1 MPSLFSGN
9 RHSQRTRQR
18 RRGGGRGSRSG
29 HERMTATFEPLESR
43 ALLAAMSFTIE
54 DNSGLDPNKY
64 ALYAMGSNFTSS
76 ADTNYY
82 MNSGF
87 TFSNGAP
94 PNNQTPS
101 YKVEAG
107 TTIHVPNNADL
118 AGMRLYFFVVPVGG
132 VAGATV
138 VDASYGYQSQTG
150 TIPVTFSVAPEG
162 GETAQGYAQLIATSD
177 PSLDVNKVGSIVIT
191 NPGRGYTSP
200 PTVTIQPPG
209 AVNTVTL
216 VHGGTGYNEG
226 TTNFAISGGSG
237 GGQATIAGGS
247 VTSVSLTSRGTGYT
261 TVLSPQYPSISP
273 GNGFEV
279 DVTLV
284 PAATATSTLFGK
296 EVGTEGPSLPMGSEP
311 TNPPNF
317 PFITGI
323 VEFTVTAG
331 ANTVDLQT
339 VDGFTLPMTITAGS
353 GNVNVTGKQ
362 YGQPIAPHSSAVVTR
377 AKIFDAYSKFM
388 TAKGA
393 AGAPYLDLV
402 YDLPNGLVVDGQ
414 KGGILS
420 PDLYLAAT
428 SSSTGDYRNL
438 TSPLD
443 DVFTDQLNT
452 LFSSAIN
459 ANNFLSVQ
467 GVGSDS
473 IAAQTYTVTYNASVD
488 YPAPSGVPLKSGTNG
503 TIAHPALQF
512 TGSDKNPNGS
522 AKNTF
527 SIFSPIELT
536 ALEDDAGNPLTGTIT
551 AVAPAASPPTATLTL
566 TNAVPDYVQLGWF
579 VNGTGL
585 FQAAGPNQGAAI
597 TPWYVTSV
605 SQDRKTV
612 SLALTDVNGTIS
624 GTATTTTIASQYQF
638 GKLPYI
644 SMMLTPGQMAFGN
657 SGVFSDAA
665 LQYVNNS
672 DAQKVLGN
680 LENQV
685 VAAMNRGVLFATGT
699 QNPASA
705 GGTSEVW
712 GTESGWYPLN
722 AQPQNL
728 FSLFM
733 HIGKVDDTPIFF
745 QPENRVRIQGASGPF
760 MGAAYGF
767 PFDENPAAT
776 TAVPNP
782 TQVPSK
788 FDGTI
793 GGGASSLLT
802 DIVVT
807 FGAWGTSEGPTVN
820 APATFTVP
828 ENTGADPGTPLV
840 WPASPTPFTDPD
852 SQTLTVTLEIS
863 DGEINGTDDPTHTGI
878 AVGGTATAR
887 TFTGTIASLNAY
899 FTTRGQITYTP
910 PVNVVGT
917 RTLTTKAVDSK
928 NTATATSTIDIVAAE
943 LPKVSL
949 APTTFTIEQDGPRQV
964 ALDFTTASFTDPAD
978 LPADTVY
985 TVKMTGSGTISALSA
1000 GSVTFTSRGGGVY
1013 EFVGT
1018 LTNLDSYFQ
1027 TSDRILYTPPLGSRT
1042 PTSPSF
1048 HGTRHLAV
1056 TLIRP
1061 TDQATSDPVVLT
1073 IVVQPNQP
1081 PVIQAPLTF
1090 AVALN
1095 VQTPLVW
1102 PASMTPFSD
1111 ASAESLTVTLA
1122 VPTGM
1127 LAAASS
1133 GGVTVNGSSD
1143 IQKQFVG
1150 AVAALNAYFKAGTI
1164 SYTATGTTSQSRP
1177 LTITASDGAAHSQAT
1192 STIVVHNPTPDPNG
1206 PPTINP
1212 TTVLEWATENQWF
1225 VITYDQLVAASGAN
1239 DPAHRT
1245 VEFTLAVVNSGTLQM
1260 QWNGIWIP
1268 APTPKFGQAPPF
1280 LMQGGTIRWM
1290 PPANTVNSSGQLAFT
1305 VGLYD
1310 LNQRSLGTSQVFI
1323 KIRS

>member
-1 MPSLFSGN
+1 
-9 RHSQRTRQR
+9 
-18 RRGGGRGSRSG
+18 
-29 HERMTATFEPLESR
+29 MTATFEPLESR

-76 ADTNYY
+76 AGTNWY
-82 MNSGF
+82 MNSSF
-87 TFSNGAP
+87 TFVNGAP

-101 YKVEAG
+101 YKVEAD
-107 TTIHVPNNADL
+107 TTINVPNNADL

-132 VAGATV
+132 VASATV
-138 VDASYGYQSQTG
+138 TDASYGYTG
-150 TIPVTFSVAPEG
+150 STIPVTFSEAPEG
-162 GETAQGYAQLIATSD
+162 GETAQGYAQLVAATD
-177 PSLDVNKVGSIVIT
+177 PTLNVNKVGSIVIT
-191 NPGRGYTSP
+191 NPGRGYTTA
-200 PTVTIQPPG
+200 PTITIPPPG
-209 AVNTVTL
+209 AVDTVMVTNGGSNYPNGLASDDNGPAFLVTNESPTGPAFVHVTVT
-216 VHGGTGYNEG
+216 GGVVQNITRITNRGLGYPATPTSFHQPIVIG
-226 TTNFAISGGSG
+226 SGSG
-237 GGQATIAGGS
+237 GEAT
-247 VTSVSLTSRGTGYT
+247 
-261 TVLSPQYPSISP
+261 
-273 GNGFEV
+273 
-279 DVTLV
+279 VTLV
-284 PAATATSTLFGK
+284 PAATATSTLFGA
-296 EVGTEGPSLPMGSEP
+296 EGPSLPMGTEP
-311 TNPPNF
+311 TNPPSF

-339 VDGFTLPMTITAGS
+339 VDGFTLPMTITAGG
-353 GNVNVTGKQ
+353 GNVNVAGKQ
-362 YGQPIAPHSSAVVTR
+362 YGQPVAASSAVVTR
-377 AKIFDAYSKFM
+377 AKIFEAYSQFM

-420 PDLYLAAT
+420 PDLYLAAANST
-428 SSSTGDYRNL
+428 TGDFENL

-443 DVFTDQLNT
+443 DVFTSQLNT

-459 ANNFLSVQ
+459 AQNFLSVQ
-467 GVGSDS
+467 GVGSGS
-473 IAAQTYTVTYNASVD
+473 IAAQTYKVTYS
-488 YPAPSGVPLKSGTNG
+488 SGVQYPTPSSVSAEYSPVKSGLGVAIT
-503 TIAHPALQF
+503 HPALQF
-512 TGSDKNPNGS
+512 TGS
-522 AKNTF
+522 ANTF
-527 SIFSPIELT
+527 SIFSPIGLT
-536 ALEDDAGNPLTGTIT
+536 ALEDDAGSPLTGTIT
-551 AVAPAASPPTATLTL
+551 AVAPAASPTTATLTL
-566 TNAVPDYVQLGWF
+566 TNAVPNYVQPGWF

-605 SQDRKTV
+605 SHDRKIV

-624 GTATTTTIASQYQF
+624 GTAVTTTTASQYQF

-657 SGVFSDAA
+657 SGVFADSAV
-665 LQYVNNS
+665 QYTNNS
-672 DAQKVLGN
+672 PEQAVLGN
-680 LENQV
+680 LEYQV

-699 QNPASA
+699 QNPATA

-722 AQPQNL
+722 TQPQNL

-733 HIGKVDDTPIFF
+733 HVGQVDGTPIFF
-745 QPENRVRIQGASGPF
+745 QPENPVRIQGANGPL

-776 TAVPNP
+776 TAVPHP
-782 TQVPSK
+782 AQVPSK
-788 FDGTI
+788 FDQNI
-793 GGGASSLLT
+793 GDGKLPT

-807 FGAWGTSEGPTVN
+807 FGAWGESEGPTVN

-863 DGEINGTDDPTHTGI
+863 DGEINGTNDPTHTGV

-887 TFTGTIASLNAY
+887 TFTGTIANLNTF
-899 FTTRGQITYTP
+899 FTTKGQITYAP

-917 RTLTTKAVDSK
+917 RTLTTKAADSK
-928 NTATATSTIDIVAAE
+928 NSASATSTIDIVAAE
-943 LPKVSL
+943 LPQVSL

-985 TVKMTGSGTISALSA
+985 TVKMAGSGTIQATSA
-1000 GSVTFTSRGGGVY
+1000 GGVTFTSVGGGVY
-1013 EFVGT
+1013 TFTGT
-1018 LTNLDSYFQ
+1018 LTNLDTYFQ
-1027 TSDRILYTPPLGSRT
+1027 TPDRILYIPPLGSRT
-1042 PTSPSF
+1042 PTSPAF
-1048 HGTRHLAV
+1048 HGPRQLEV
-1056 TLIRP
+1056 MLIRP

-1081 PVIQAPLTF
+1081 PVIQTPLTF
-1090 AVALN
+1090 AVTLN

-1102 PASMTPFSD
+1102 PASVTPFSD

-1122 VPTGM
+1122 VPTGV
-1127 LAAASS
+1127 LAAASF
-1133 GGVTVNGSSD
+1133 GGVTVSGTTD

-1150 AVAALNAYFKAGTI
+1150 SVAALNAYFKATNI

-1177 LTITASDGAAHSQAT
+1177 LTITASDGAAHSEAT
-1192 STIVVHNPTPDPNG
+1192 STIVVHNPIPDPNG

-1212 TTVLEWATENQWF
+1212 TTVLEWATENQWLE
-1225 VITYDQLVAASGAN
+1225 ITYDQLVAASGAN

-1245 VEFTLAVVNSGTLQM
+1245 VEFTLAAINSGTLQM

-1268 APTPKFGQAPPF
+1268 APTPRFGQAPPV
-1280 LMQGGTIRWM
+1280 LVQGGKIRWL
-1290 PPANTVNSSGQLAFT
+1290 PPANTVSSTGQLAFT
-1305 VGLYD
+1305 VGLFD
-1310 LNQRSLGTSQVFI
+1310 LKQRSLGTSQVFI
-1323 KIRS
+1323 KIRP

>member
-1 MPSLFSGN
+1 MP
-9 RHSQRTRQR
+9 
-18 RRGGGRGSRSG
+18 
-29 HERMTATFEPLESR
+29 ATFEPLESR
-43 ALLAAMSFTIE
+43 ALLAVMSFTIE

-76 ADTNYY
+76 GDTNYY
-82 MNSGF
+82 MNSSF
-87 TFSNGAP
+87 TFVKGAP
-94 PNNQTPS
+94 PSNETPS
-101 YKVEAG
+101 YKVEES
-107 TTIHVPNNADL
+107 TTINVPNNADL

-132 VAGATV
+132 VASATV
-138 VDASYGYQSQTG
+138 GHASYGYQSQTG
-150 TIPVTFSVAPEG
+150 TVPVTFSAAPEG
-162 GETAQGYAQLIATSD
+162 GETAQGYAQLIAATD
-177 PSLDVNKVGSIVIT
+177 PTLNVNKVGSIVVT

-200 PTVTIQPPG
+200 PTVTIPAPG
-209 AVNTVTL
+209 AVDTVTL
-216 VHGGTGYNEG
+216 VHGGIGYNEG
-226 TTNFAISGGSG
+226 TTNFAIVGGT
-237 GGQATIAGGS
+237 ANAGGS
-247 VTSVSLTSRGTGYT
+247 ATINASGSVTAVTLTNRGAGYT
-261 TVLSPQYPSISP
+261 TVTSPQSPTISP
-273 GNGFEV
+273 GTGFEV
-279 DVTLV
+279 DVTLI
-284 PAATATSTLFGK
+284 PAATATSTLFGAH
-296 EVGTEGPSLPMGSEP
+296 GPSLPMGSEP

-323 VEFTVTAG
+323 VEFTVTAN

-353 GNVNVTGKQ
+353 SNVNVTGKQ
-362 YGQPIAPHSSAVVTR
+362 YGQPVAPPSSAVVTR
-377 AKIFDAYSKFM
+377 AKIFDAYNTFM
-388 TAKGA
+388 TAKGV

-420 PDLYLAAT
+420 PDLYLAAAN
-428 SSSTGDYRNL
+428 SSTGDFENL

-443 DVFTDQLNT
+443 DVFTSQLST
-452 LFSSAIN
+452 LFSTAISATN
-459 ANNFLSVQ
+459 PLSVQ
-467 GVGSDS
+467 GVPFGS

-527 SIFSPIELT
+527 FIFSPIELT
-536 ALEDDAGNPLTGTIT
+536 ALEDDTGNPLTGTIT
-551 AVAPAASPPTATLTL
+551 AVGPGASPTTATLTL
-566 TNAVPDYVQLGWF
+566 ANAVPDYVQPGWF
-579 VNGTGL
+579 ANGNGL
-585 FQAAGPNQGAAI
+585 FQGAGANQSTAI
-597 TPWYVTSV
+597 TPWYVSSV

-612 SLALTDVNGTIS
+612 SLEYTDLNGPVS
-624 GTATTTTIASQYQF
+624 GTATTTTTASQYQF

-657 SGVFSDAA
+657 SGVFADSA
-665 LQYVNNS
+665 LQYTNNS
-672 DAQKVLGN
+672 PEQTVLGN
-680 LENQV
+680 LEYQV

-699 QNPASA
+699 TKPTTA
-705 GGTSEVW
+705 GGTSVVW

-722 AQPQNL
+722 TQPQNL

-733 HIGKVDDTPIFF
+733 HVGEVDGTPIFF
-745 QPENRVRIQGASGPF
+745 QPENAVQIQGKSGPL
-760 MGAAYGF
+760 MGSAYGF

-776 TAVPNP
+776 TAVPHP

-788 FDGTI
+788 FDQNI
-793 GGGASSLLT
+793 GGAQPPGGPPPLPT

-828 ENTGADPGTPLV
+828 ENTGVDPGSPLV

-852 SQTLTVTLEIS
+852 SQTLTVTLEVA
-863 DGEINGTDDPTHTGI
+863 DGVINGTNDPTHTGI

-887 TFTGTIASLNAY
+887 TFTGTIANLNTY
-899 FTTRGQITYTP
+899 FTTKGQITYTP
-910 PVNVVGT
+910 PVSVVGT
-917 RTLTTKAVDSK
+917 RTLTTKAADAK
-928 NTATATSTIDIVAAE
+928 NMATATSTIDIVAAE
-943 LPKVSL
+943 LPQVSL
-949 APTTFTIEQDGPRQV
+949 APTTFTIEQEGPRQV

-985 TVKMTGSGTISALSA
+985 TVKMTGSGTIQAPSA
-1000 GSVTFTSRGGGVY
+1000 GSVTFSSLGGGVY
-1013 EFVGT
+1013 EFAGT
-1018 LTNLDSYFQ
+1018 LTNLDAYFQ
-1027 TSDRILYTPPLGSRT
+1027 TPGQILYIPPLGSRT

-1048 HGTRHLAV
+1048 HGTRQLEV

-1061 TDQATSDPVVLT
+1061 TDQAASEPVTLT

-1102 PASMTPFSD
+1102 PASMTPFAD

-1133 GGVTVNGSSD
+1133 GGVTVTGSTD

-1150 AVAALNAYFKAGTI
+1150 AVAALNAYFKAGNI
-1164 SYTATGTTSQSRP
+1164 SYTATGTTTQSRP
-1177 LTITASDGAAHSQAT
+1177 LTITASDGAAQSQAT

-1245 VEFTLAVVNSGTLQM
+1245 VEFTLAAINSGTLQM
-1260 QWNGIWIP
+1260 NWHGMWIP

-1280 LMQGGTIRWM
+1280 LMQGGTIRWL
-1290 PPANTVNSSGQLAFT
+1290 PPANTVSATGQLAFT

-1323 KIRS
+1323 KIRE